1 MHLKLKK
8 EKGRKDHMK
17 TNIIFLSF
25 LLSSVI
31 SLAETIIQLPES
43 NIQSD
48 YVEINKMKNLKNI
61 IVIEK
66 KKFRRKGIRTY
77 PLYYKIFQTFMS
89 EQPVGEK
96 LIFEV
101 REKDMQQK
109 ICKC

>member
-61 IVIEK
+61 IVIEI
-66 KKFRRKGIRTY
+66 RRKGIRTY

-101 REKDMQQK
+101 RGKDMQQK